1 MSTEIKAVFAGRHFE
16 MLLVIDTIIR
26 FAIGNQPALMEERTN
41 YTLAYFASLEQR
53 ITAAI
58 SLVGAGT
65 TRAQL
70 EATGKL
76 ILELADTYKR
86 LSIIK
91 TSIEDIFATN
101 PTKRDLYL
109 NLLGYNAIFK
119 DATSRG
125 QERTFAL
132 AATFAS
138 NLTPDMRADLVA
150 GGVPDIKLT
159 ELLNLAISLRDSNV
173 TQEQFKVLRSKLS
186 EDKLIVLNGLYLE
199 VIGVCKLGRKKFTKE
214 PAIKKQFS
222 YSGVLA
228 RQKRRPGNDSEAP
241 PTDATPPVA

>member
-1 MSTEIKAVFAGRHFE
+1 MSTEIKAVFKGKHFE

-26 FAIGNQPALMEERTN
+26 LAIGNQPALMEDRTN

-91 TSIEDIFATN
+91 TSIEDIFAKD
-101 PTKRDLYL
+101 PVKRDLYL
-109 NLLGYNAIFK
+109 RLLGYKAIFK
-119 DATSRG
+119 KATGRA

-132 AATFAS
+132 ASTFAS
-138 NLTPDMRADLVA
+138 NLTPDIRAELVA

-159 ELLNLAISLRDSNV
+159 EVLVLAASLRDTNV
-173 TQEQFKVLRSKLS
+173 TQEQLKVLRSKLS
-186 EDKLIVLNGLYLE
+186 EDKLVVLNDLYLE
-199 VIGVCKLGRKKFTKE
+199 VIGICKLGTRKFTKE

-222 YSGVLA
+222 YAGVLA
-228 RQKRRPGNDSEAP
+228 RLKRRPGTDSEAP
-241 PTDATPPVA
+241 STDATPPVV